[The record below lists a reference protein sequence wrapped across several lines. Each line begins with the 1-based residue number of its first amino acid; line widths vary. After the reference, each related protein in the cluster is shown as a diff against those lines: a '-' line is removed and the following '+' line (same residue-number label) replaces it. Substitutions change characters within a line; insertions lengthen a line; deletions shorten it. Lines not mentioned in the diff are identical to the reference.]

1 MRNKNSREP
10 RLTPEDIEYLMH
22 NTRYDEKEIREWFR
36 WEAISTF
43 IMKLALYSC
52 SGFVSVCPLGQ
63 LTMENIYDMY
73 AMPKHRSAVRKF
85 DSKLK
90 GVRNYVYVSEQRFSL
105 IRSSNCLTK
114 TTQGS

>member
-10 RLTPEDIEYLMH
+10 RLTPEDIEYLRH

-36 WEAISTF
+36 WEAISTI
-43 IMKLALYSC
+43 IMKLGEAVYSC

-73 AMPKHRSAVRKF
+73 AMPKHRLAVRKF
-85 DSKLK
+85 DSK
-90 GVRNYVYVSEQRFSL
+90 V
-105 IRSSNCLTK
+105 
-114 TTQGS
+114 